1 MTLTQYQH
9 TTCRTSLATILSRNR
24 LRSLS
29 IDLDTGFAVVPKHI
43 GSCQQVFPLSAEWT
57 GCVGLLNVPIL
68 SGVCQQVHVANTDVH
83 RVLFIER
90 DPCVPCSCRTA
101 WSGSCMPRYTSTDHM
116 PSRTIK
122 QESMMNRNS
131 RSNQSIVKV
140 KPQPRPT
147 QPCGWCQRMA
157 CTSHG
162 RTQLYASCYA
172 PQWTCKEE
180 SNSSVIARILHVL
193 NPCW

>member
-1 MTLTQYQH
+1 MDRLGW
-9 TTCRTSLATILSRNR
+9 LSQCAYSQ
-24 LRSLS
+24 RSLPASPCREHRCSQGSLHRAGPLCS
-29 IDLDTGFAVVPKHI
+29 IF
-43 GSCQQVFPLSAEWT
+43 LSHRL
-57 GCVGLLNVPIL
+57 VRLLHATLYVN
-68 SGVCQQVHVANTDVH
+68 
-83 RVLFIER
+83 
-90 DPCVPCSCRTA
+90 
-101 WSGSCMPRYTSTDHM
+101 DHM
-116 PSRTIK
+116 QSRTIK

-172 PQWTCKEE
+172 PQGTCKEE